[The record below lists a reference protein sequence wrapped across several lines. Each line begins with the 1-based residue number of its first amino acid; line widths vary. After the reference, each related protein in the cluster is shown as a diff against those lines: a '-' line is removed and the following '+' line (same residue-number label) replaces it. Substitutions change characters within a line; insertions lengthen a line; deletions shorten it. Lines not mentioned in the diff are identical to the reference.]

1 MAEPVSKEPSAKEP
15 ARKEPIEFYFDF
27 SSPYGY
33 FAATRIGALAKEHG
47 REVSWKP
54 YLLGAVFK
62 VTGGAP
68 VPSIPLKGDYQKR
81 DMERVSRL
89 WQIPYKEPSRFPVAG
104 QAPSRIVYWLQEHHP
119 DKQESAVLA
128 LFHAYFVEDRDISTP
143 EIAADVVASLHLNQE
158 ELLAATQAPEL
169 KERLR
174 QECDTA
180 IKKGVFGSPFII
192 VDGEPFWGADRL
204 AQVEKWL
211 VTGGF

>member
-1 MAEPVSKEPSAKEP
+1 MAEPVTKQPV
-15 ARKEPIEFYFDF
+15 RKEPIEFYFDF

-33 FAATRIGALAKEHG
+33 FAATRIGAIAKQHARG
-47 REVSWKP
+47 VLWKP
-54 YLLGAVFK
+54 VLLGAVFK

-68 VPSIPLKGDYQKR
+68 VPSIPLKGDYQNR

-89 WQIPYKEPSRFPVAG
+89 WKIPYKQPSRFPVGG

-119 DKQESAVLA
+119 DKQESAILA

-143 EIAADVVASLHLNQE
+143 EIAADVVASLHLNTD
-158 ELLAATQAPEL
+158 ELLAATQAPEM
-169 KERLR
+169 KARLR
-174 QECDTA
+174 EECDAA

-204 AQVEKWL
+204 AHVEKWL
-211 VTGGF
+211 ETGGF